1 MLPPVLREG
10 LLFVDD
16 SQMFDSMEAMLAE
29 FEAWG
34 KHFYPAPVAF
44 QIGYPA
50 DKKWW
55 EKLNDPAKEIGLAIL
70 NSIPNTLG
78 IYWVNFSALEVF
90 PP

>member
-1 MLPPVLREG
+1 MLPPTLREG

-16 SQMFDSMEAMLAE
+16 SQVFDSLETMVGE
-29 FEAWG
+29 FAAWG

-55 EKLNDPAKEIGLAIL
+55 SRLHDPAKEIGEAIL
-70 NSIPNTLG
+70 STIPNTQG
-78 IYWVNFSALEVF
+78 IYWVNFSVLDVF
-90 PP
+90 PL